1 MSEISNRK
9 DQHNPENSISI
20 YLKKFQIT
28 DLNKM
33 QKESLKTISDKKDV
47 VLLSPTGSG
56 KTLAFLLP
64 LIEQLDKKIQE
75 VQEFFSSLKRSIV
88 STING

>member
-1 MSEISNRK
+1 MSKNSTNK
-9 DQHNPENSISI
+9 DQYNTTKPVSF
-20 YLKKFQIT
+20 YLDKFQIT

-33 QKESLKTISDKKDV
+33 QKESYKTISSKKDV

-64 LIEQLDKKIQE
+64 LIVKLDKKKPRNTIIN
-75 VQEFFSSLKRSIV
+75 FSSI
-88 STING
+88 

>member
-1 MSEISNRK
+1 M
-9 DQHNPENSISI
+9 DQHNPENSINF

-28 DLNKM
+28 ELNKM
-33 QKESLKTISDKKDV
+33 QIESLKTISSEKDV

-64 LIEQLDKKIQE
+64 LI
-75 VQEFFSSLKRSIV
+75 
-88 STING
+88 